1 MRLHAISRYFSHRQG
16 DVVSLQTEKDP
27 PPADPSPTL
36 PSMGGSGYNRQL
48 RYRWSSRRLR
58 ATENAENGNSSLN
71 VNRQTFNTPRSPLT
85 I

>member
-1 MRLHAISRYFSHRQG
+1 MEIAPLKGHESILNTFSKGPFR
-16 DVVSLQTEKDP
+16 
-27 PPADPSPTL
+27 